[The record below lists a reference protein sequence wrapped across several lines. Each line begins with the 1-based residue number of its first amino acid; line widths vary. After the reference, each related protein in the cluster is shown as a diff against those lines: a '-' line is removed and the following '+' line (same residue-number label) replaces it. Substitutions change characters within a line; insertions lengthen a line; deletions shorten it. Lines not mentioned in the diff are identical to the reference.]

1 MVHEVMFP
9 EQARSYRAGCRSEQT
24 KISVIR
30 AIECGKVAPA
40 LLLYVPAGLPYE
52 EWIRG

>member
-1 MVHEVMFP
+1 
-9 EQARSYRAGCRSEQT
+9 
-24 KISVIR
+24 VIR

-52 EWIRG
+52 EWTGDDAPTHTLSPLTR